1 MRLGSLTSMEFCMV
15 SNVQLVEIIRNT
27 QPCTDSK
34 GSTYA
39 HNDEPVPGTDTRV
52 RDSTAP
58 VFRRLELYF
67 QLSLYSAR
75 KQDTE
80 KMLIKGVT
88 WTLTYHA
95 TFNSS
100 SCFSQSSKLSQAIH
114 LKAVLCLR

>member
-34 GSTYA
+34 GSKCA
-39 HNDEPVPGTDTRV
+39 HNDEPVPGTDTMRV

-67 QLSLYSAR
+67 QLSLFSAR
-75 KQDTE
+75 KQE
-80 KMLIKGVT
+80 HRENAHKGSDMDPN
-88 WTLTYHA
+88 LPC
-95 TFNSS
+95 N
-100 SCFSQSSKLSQAIH
+100 L
-114 LKAVLCLR
+114 